1 MSHFKNKFGTVLN
14 ILEKVAF
21 NMTSEASYVYI
32 LGRQKFIKNT
42 KKLIQI
48 RHFWSFLNTVYLL
61 YLIVDFDMYY
71 FLGISASGWPCSSTI
86 IPSTIFGMHGNL
98 TYFCSSISTCVSL
111 VVWRFGSCV
120 FQATETWKSHSKF
133 TTKLLLQQDIGLL
146 ETSNTDITFAS
157 TKYIWQPILTL
168 LLEMC

>member
-1 MSHFKNKFGTVLN
+1 M
-14 ILEKVAF
+14 
-21 NMTSEASYVYI
+21 
-32 LGRQKFIKNT
+32 
-42 KKLIQI
+42 
-48 RHFWSFLNTVYLL
+48 YLL

-86 IPSTIFGMHGNL
+86 IASTIFGMHGNL

-133 TTKLLLQQDIGLL
+133 TTKLLLQQDIGRL
-146 ETSNTDITFAS
+146 ETCITYHLCFYKVYLTANLDTS
-157 TKYIWQPILTL
+157 FGDVLKKFSLSWIYGRNWQKTFLFPCRFTS
-168 LLEMC
+168 